1 MPSLSPS
8 APQRKNRLLCVMF
21 ALLVL
26 ATVALSAPDSITVG
40 DGLPDTLNP
49 LYGKT
54 GADLRAQ
61 QLVFERV
68 FFNTAIS

>member
-1 MPSLSPS
+1 
-8 APQRKNRLLCVMF
+8 MF